1 MSDFLKRRIQE
12 RDEQRR
18 GTQETSAPASS
29 FLQQRIQQR
38 DTQRAESGYRAPT
51 GTHKTML
58 GMSLEEYKAKLDE
71 ALAAWKSTS
80 ATTESGLANPK
91 EAQARKTYQTMRK
104 QYKALQQRE
113 SEKQQAQAAQ
123 QEYDEL
129 RVADLNALK
138 AKMDAAKESA
148 DGSAKERVVAGSIV
162 KQKDSGA
169 QAAYEEA
176 ARKYNLA
183 QQIQYDERGALALG
197 KLSEEEAAA
206 VDTLAKST
214 NKGRKTDIVG
224 AGVIDE
230 MRRKATKVLTDAGY
244 SAEEI
249 DELAN
254 WRARQQNAQKYDA
267 AVEKREAL
275 ADKGFWGAAAATALS
290 VPETLA
296 SGIGVIDVAVQNYE
310 NRGTDRPADYKRTAM
325 LPYAMAK
332 AGRSTISNKLEQNTD
347 AEIFGQ
353 NVAAG
358 AYNIGTSMLDSTAV
372 AGLAALGVPPLAA
385 TSLLGGAAATSAM
398 VDAKDRGVS
407 DEQAVLTGLAAGVAE
422 SLFEEVSL
430 EKLLKLKPA
439 VGTLGQ
445 RVRTTIK
452 NVGLQAATEGSEEF
466 FTTLANTMTDNLING
481 GLSEFQQ
488 NLRGYMEQGMSEEEA
503 RRRAYLDLAGQLALD
518 FGGGAIAGGLMAGGQ
533 TAIQTGQRNAAIAQ
547 EYGDIARG
555 AAQERLETNEGDRL
569 AQDVQNRVSSNRR
582 VGGGAIAELVSRN
595 VQAQNAQTQTAIA
608 EAAAQRLTEL
618 GETENVETV
627 AQAAAQLT
635 ADPTMSA
642 GRRRAAENVLKGSRY
657 GERVLGELTEG
668 MQAGSAESAPAAVQE
683 ESAAP
688 SVEQVRQAVEST
700 QRSRGAQNLTES
712 RGGEER
718 TQSGRRFAS
727 EWAGNLP
734 QVLTEDAYVRR
745 LKELRVN
752 PQATDSRTV
761 TGTAYNKESG
771 KLDVIVWG
779 TDGKVETIPA
789 AKAATTAR
797 QERLMELAADVGEAG
812 PQMFAAIRDGQDV
825 ETYARQWKNAYTYGE
840 SNIPRAYAI
849 QSDAVKYLTAEQRDI
864 AYEAGKAAYDQKQA
878 KAREKRAAKGNDTPK
893 AKKGTVKLT
902 GAVIGGKR
910 YDGVSKASLTER
922 QRANLKVLGQV
933 AQATGVDIV
942 LYQSRANV
950 RGEYEGQNGAY
961 KDGTLYLDI
970 NAGRNRVGDL
980 SEVAVVR
987 TAAHELTHFIQDYN
1001 PAAYAEYRDYVVG
1014 LLIEE
1019 QGMDFDALVEHKQA
1033 LQNDLSYDE
1042 AVDEVVADGSE
1053 MLLRDT
1059 AAVQRL
1065 AEENRGLFQKI
1076 RSWLRKWLENIKK
1089 AFDGVGAEHA
1099 EAKALEKHL
1108 EQLQQRWDDALVG
1121 ASRNL
1126 QRSKAEAESA
1136 GEKASVRGKYWRPDL
1151 NRSEWSLLNRRLEEE
1166 IESSG
1171 QYLDESTKWLYADEK
1186 GVQVFALYGIGDGME
1201 ATPLYAVGGKQARAD
1216 AAALMAYIK
1225 EEREYDGNR
1234 KDLDTLLEGYGRSNR
1249 DGRSNLF
1256 DRKRGSAEN
1265 RTAGLHRGS
1274 QGRDAGGTSG
1284 RGAQNQPGVK
1294 VKFSLRDSAGRELT
1308 AAQQDYFKDSKVRDA
1323 AGRLK
1328 VMYRGGNGD
1337 FTVFDRRKSKY
1348 SNLYG
1353 RGFYFTDSESHAKQY
1368 GNARAFYLNITNP
1381 VSTTETSITRA
1392 QLRKFLEAVAGNEDD
1407 FSFENYGYGATVD
1420 SVLKSTYGKSDFF
1433 MLYDVN
1439 QTAIG
1444 DMVQAV
1450 ELFNEVNGTNYNGLI
1465 LDTETVAFHSNQI
1478 KNTDNKTPSSDPDIR
1493 YSVRGKYW
1501 RPQLRDA
1508 EWTLLNRKLDE
1519 GIESSEQY
1527 LDESTKWLYAD
1538 EKGVQVFALYGIGD
1552 GMEATPLYAVGGKQA
1567 RYAASLMQDVI
1578 EEVGRSDGN
1587 AEGFDSWAENLRS
1600 KNGNYRR
1607 NYAQAGDGKPAGRN
1621 AGLHGRSQ
1629 GRNTG
1634 KPAGD
1639 GKGKSS
1645 GVREKFSLRD
1655 SAGRELTAA
1664 QQEYFRD
1671 SQVRDADGNL
1681 LVMYHQTEGAFT
1693 VFDTRHKGAGTG
1705 DDETPFG
1712 IFLKRTARDI
1722 GVRGKNQMELY
1733 ANIRNPLRVRDR
1745 AELVERLRE
1754 LSGTYAELKDQ
1765 SGKIDK
1771 EYGAKFAEAKA
1782 AFKNFLLQWRKENP
1796 DAPSRAAYDAE
1807 GFDAAFDA
1815 EDNVVKEWTQKK
1827 DELALR
1833 AKEAITDA
1841 LRKNGY
1847 DGVILE
1853 SDRGSWG
1860 RSTDAY
1866 IALDANQV
1874 KNVTNQNPTEDPDI
1888 RYSARDYG
1896 LTEDEEHAIVSY
1908 KSGDSYAL
1916 NGKLAT
1922 GGKLTELQRALRDH
1936 LDTALEK
1943 LPVYRGTV
1951 YRHYDFD
1958 SFGGYE
1964 AMAEFLQLFRKG
1976 KPTNIGNYLSAST
1989 VRNED
1994 RTGGEYTVDMVIQSE
2009 TGRSLNGFGRN
2020 TENEVL
2026 LPRTVRLAV
2035 DSMELI
2041 SPHKIR
2047 MMAREVITDE
2057 TGATADSASTGV
2069 RNVRESTLWR
2079 DGLRPVSERNS
2090 EEVLGQGG
2098 GTSGRNGSAGL
2109 PGLREGEGSGSMG
2122 GSGVES
2128 DYRAAEE
2135 GLKYQ
2140 PREQSVSDRQILAN
2154 ALERV
2159 AQNERERSIL
2169 ADYREKAAK
2178 MAFYERELAKRE
2190 QKLADHRS
2198 GKAVLEPDKIR
2209 RAEVSAQKYAALISQ
2224 QDERLL
2230 RLEKLKP
2237 LRDVVTRER
2246 DYIAERLRG
2255 AAEEKSRYTAEFER
2269 QLSEERKRGEERLQ
2283 QYRKG
2288 REERDDIRVERRQI
2302 EKLAK
2307 RLTTY
2312 LEENTD
2318 KKHIPEALKKPIGEL
2333 LQSLDFS
2340 SKTKLSS
2347 GAATKADLAY
2357 IRSMQR
2363 IDGVLAAQERWD
2375 ETGEGGD
2382 LITGTLDLPKG
2393 FREALTEQIERV
2405 QTIMETHQPGERA
2418 VMRMNLTDLRKLRVM
2433 LSTLSSAVT
2442 KMNELFAN
2450 GRFRHVDQAAQ
2461 DTIFTLREKGQ
2472 HQSLLPKVESFVRW
2486 DNTLPWYAFQRLGEG
2501 GQSIFAELQDG
2512 WDKLA
2517 FNTQKILKFRKE
2529 LIDDKTARKWD
2540 TEVHEVELT
2549 DQDDNTVK
2557 AKLTTA
2563 QLMSLYCL
2571 SRRRQ
2576 ALGHLLGGGIRPADI
2591 ELTANIKDKVLKKTE
2606 KQDTH
2611 YHLTDERL
2619 GQLLGL
2625 LTDEQREIAQKM
2637 QKYMTEQGATWGN
2650 EITMARWGYR
2660 AFTEENYFPLT
2671 TDRED
2676 RPARADDASEGSL
2689 YRLQN
2694 ISATKPLTQNA
2705 NNAVMLYS
2713 IFDVY
2718 ADHMADMAKYNAMVL
2733 PIIDAQ
2739 KWYNYREGHKNEAG
2753 QVSTWTVQRT
2763 LTQVYGRDANRFVI
2777 QFLKDLNGVKEN
2789 GARGEGLA
2797 KKMISNYKRA
2807 AVAANLR
2814 VALLQP
2820 TAYVRASAV
2829 LDAKYLTRAFGERT
2843 STKEATAEMLARSGI
2858 GLWKSMGM
2866 FDTDVG
2872 RSIRDQ
2878 IKGKGSAVESLV
2890 DKTMVLAE
2898 KGDSITWARLWRA
2911 CKLEV
2916 ADKQHLSG
2924 EQLLDATAKRFRE
2937 VIYRTQVIDSTMTR
2951 SHMMRSGSTFAAI
2964 FTSFMSEPTV
2974 SYNLIMTASEKIW
2987 EDTKKYGAK
2996 MAVKRNWKTAGRA
3009 WQAYI
3014 LSAVASAMVEALAD
3028 AWRDPGDDK
3037 DTQKLL
3043 NAFRDNLGSDLNP
3056 LNKLPGLRDIFSIF
3070 EGYDTNRT
3078 DMAAFSNLNKAIAIW
3093 KETVQLADGT
3103 IDKATDT
3110 TYHGNM
3116 TIYGKVYKT
3125 AQALSQ
3131 LSGLPVSATMREA
3144 QALWNNTVG
3153 RWAPGLKQKTYDNE
3167 KQRLIQK
3174 AGTAMW
3180 NGDKDAWQDAYAA
3193 LEQYMLADGKSK
3205 REAESAVYS
3214 EMRKAVKDSYLAGEL
3229 TETEARQKLVD
3240 FLGSDAEKA
3249 AQQVTSWKNGSEF
3262 AKEVGFEYGEMR
3274 SAYETGRIQK
3284 SEAVRLRQKYGGET
3298 QDEAESK
3305 VRYWDFCI
3313 EYPQYD
3319 DISEARANKYYD
3331 YCRQAG
3337 VGVAAYYKAAQYTA
3351 AIVSEKD
3358 EDGNSVSGSVK
3369 RQYVEYI
3376 QSLGLSAAQQKALW
3390 QALKNA
3396 TWSDKGTPWE

>member
-183 QQIQYDERGALALG
+183 QQIQYDERGAAELR
-197 KLSEEEAAA
+197 KLSADQAAV
-206 VDTLAKST
+206 VDTLAKIPY
-214 NKGRKTDIVG
+214 NGRE
-224 AGVIDE
+224 ANSAAARSIDE

-249 DELAN
+249 DELVN

-290 VPETLA
+290 VPETLL

-325 LPYAMAK
+325 LPYAKAT

-358 AYNIGTSMLDSTAV
+358 AYNIGTSVLDSTAV

-595 VQAQNAQTQTAIA
+595 VQAQNVQTQTAIA

-683 ESAAP
+683 ESTAP
-688 SVEQVRQAVEST
+688 SAEQVRQAVEST

-771 KLDVIVWG
+771 KLDVIVRG

-840 SNIPRAYAI
+840 SNIPRAYAM

-864 AYEAGKAAYDQKQA
+864 AYEAGKAAYGRKQA
-878 KAREKRAAKGNDTPK
+878 QAREKRAARGNDTPK

-933 AQATGVDIV
+933 AQATGIDIV
-942 LYQSRANV
+942 LYQSRANA

-1076 RSWLRKWLENIKK
+1076 RSWLRKWLENIRK

-1099 EAKALEKHL
+1099 EAKALEQHL
-1108 EQLQQRWDDALVG
+1108 EELLERWDDALVG

-1126 QRSKAEAESA
+1126 QRSRAEAEDSGKTQYQIRQLDGKTTVVLDTQNDTRDYKAAETYLKTLVNTAKPFSTILTDALPVYIGKDLPSEYKGSEYTLGMNRALREVKMQAATNLDEMLLLAENGEWRENVKDKHRRDAQNGWYRYETQFAVPVLNAKKAVDHYTVYSGTLLIRNDADGKSYLYDMIDVEKKKVISSPSFSA
-1136 GEKASVRGKYWRPDL
+1136 QAHSDVFEPKPSQTQYTRGKGGSQAENSGKEQLSVR
-1151 NRSEWSLLNRRLEEE
+1151 E
-1166 IESSG
+1166 
-1171 QYLDESTKWLYADEK
+1171 
-1186 GVQVFALYGIGDGME
+1186 
-1201 ATPLYAVGGKQARAD
+1201 
-1216 AAALMAYIK
+1216 
-1225 EEREYDGNR
+1225 
-1234 KDLDTLLEGYGRSNR
+1234 
-1249 DGRSNLF
+1249 
-1256 DRKRGSAEN
+1256 
-1265 RTAGLHRGS
+1265 
-1274 QGRDAGGTSG
+1274 
-1284 RGAQNQPGVK
+1284 
-1294 VKFSLRDSAGRELT
+1294 SAGRIVHPGNGESYWNDLSYRGYT
-1308 AAQQDYFKDSKVRDA
+1308 EDSAIPNSIGYAMFADDPHAIANYGDKFSAVFHGDLAPIDDFKDAIARAWERDKA
-1323 AGRLK
+1323 KYLLPPELEVFSDRSGAEMADHFDPADIVDGADAWDTPELITWAFSHGIFDEVGGVKTSDGAIVWDDSLIRGTSDDGG
-1328 VMYRGGNGD
+1328 VWGGNLHE
-1337 FTVFDRRKSKY
+1337 KKY
-1348 SNLYG
+1348 
-1353 RGFYFTDSESHAKQY
+1353 
-1368 GNARAFYLNITNP
+1368 
-1381 VSTTETSITRA
+1381 
-1392 QLRKFLEAVAGNEDD
+1392 
-1407 FSFENYGYGATVD
+1407 
-1420 SVLKSTYGKSDFF
+1420 
-1433 MLYDVN
+1433 
-1439 QTAIG
+1439 
-1444 DMVQAV
+1444 
-1450 ELFNEVNGTNYNGLI
+1450 
-1465 LDTETVAFHSNQI
+1465 
-1478 KNTDNKTPSSDPDIR
+1478 
-1493 YSVRGKYW
+1493 
-1501 RPQLRDA
+1501 
-1508 EWTLLNRKLDE
+1508 
-1519 GIESSEQY
+1519 
-1527 LDESTKWLYAD
+1527 
-1538 EKGVQVFALYGIGD
+1538 
-1552 GMEATPLYAVGGKQA
+1552 
-1567 RYAASLMQDVI
+1567 
-1578 EEVGRSDGN
+1578 
-1587 AEGFDSWAENLRS
+1587 
-1600 KNGNYRR
+1600 
-1607 NYAQAGDGKPAGRN
+1607 
-1621 AGLHGRSQ
+1621 
-1629 GRNTG
+1629 
-1634 KPAGD
+1634 
-1639 GKGKSS
+1639 
-1645 GVREKFSLRD
+1645 SLRD

-1745 AELVERLRE
+1745 AELVARLRE

-1874 KNVTNQNPTEDPDI
+1874 KNVTNQNPTEDADI

-1908 KSGDSYAL
+1908 KSGNSYSL

-1922 GGKLTELQRALRDH
+1922 GGKLTELQRSLRDH

-1964 AMAEFLQLFRKG
+1964 AMAEFLSMFEKG
-1976 KPTNIGNYLSAST
+1976 KPTPMKSYLSAST

-1994 RTGGEYTVDMVIQSE
+1994 RTNGEYTVDMVIQSE
-2009 TGRSLNGFGRN
+2009 TGHSLNGFGRD

-2035 DSMELI
+2035 DSMELVG
-2041 SPHKIR
+2041 PHKIR
-2047 MMAREVITDE
+2047 MIAREVVENGEGT
-2057 TGATADSASTGV
+2057 TADARSNGM
-2069 RNVRESTLWR
+2069 RDVRESALWR
-2079 DGLRPVSERNS
+2079 SGLRPVSERDS
-2090 EEVLGQGG
+2090 EEVLGQGRRD
-2098 GTSGRNGSAGL
+2098 SGRDRDAGL
-2109 PGLREGEGSGSMG
+2109 SGLREGEGSGSLG

-2190 QKLADHRS
+2190 QKIADHRS

-2363 IDGVLAAQERWD
+2363 IEAVLAAQERFD

-2418 VMRMNLTDLRKLRVM
+2418 VMRMNLTDLRKLKTM

-2571 SRRRQ
+2571 SRRKQ

-2733 PIIDAQ
+2733 PILDAQ
-2739 KWYNYREGHKNEAG
+2739 KWYNYKEGHKNEAG

-2916 ADKQHLSG
+2916 QDRQRLSG

-3070 EGYDTNRT
+3070 EGYDTNRA

-3093 KETVQLADGT
+3093 KETIQLADGT
-3103 IDKATDT
+3103 IDEATDT

-3262 AKEVGFEYGEMR
+3262 AKEAGFEYGEMR

-3358 EDGNSVSGSVK
+3358 ADGNSVSGSVK

>member
-123 QEYDEL
+123 HEYDEL

-183 QQIQYDERGALALG
+183 QQIQYDERGAQALG

-1059 AAVQRL
+1059 VAVQRL

-1171 QYLDESTKWLYADEK
+1171 QY
-1186 GVQVFALYGIGDGME
+1186 I
-1201 ATPLYAVGGKQARAD
+1201 
-1216 AAALMAYIK
+1216 
-1225 EEREYDGNR
+1225 
-1234 KDLDTLLEGYGRSNR
+1234 
-1249 DGRSNLF
+1249 
-1256 DRKRGSAEN
+1256 
-1265 RTAGLHRGS
+1265 
-1274 QGRDAGGTSG
+1274 
-1284 RGAQNQPGVK
+1284 
-1294 VKFSLRDSAGRELT
+1294 
-1308 AAQQDYFKDSKVRDA
+1308 
-1323 AGRLK
+1323 
-1328 VMYRGGNGD
+1328 
-1337 FTVFDRRKSKY
+1337 
-1348 SNLYG
+1348 
-1353 RGFYFTDSESHAKQY
+1353 
-1368 GNARAFYLNITNP
+1368 
-1381 VSTTETSITRA
+1381 
-1392 QLRKFLEAVAGNEDD
+1392 
-1407 FSFENYGYGATVD
+1407 
-1420 SVLKSTYGKSDFF
+1420 
-1433 MLYDVN
+1433 
-1439 QTAIG
+1439 
-1444 DMVQAV
+1444 
-1450 ELFNEVNGTNYNGLI
+1450 
-1465 LDTETVAFHSNQI
+1465 
-1478 KNTDNKTPSSDPDIR
+1478 
-1493 YSVRGKYW
+1493 
-1501 RPQLRDA
+1501 
-1508 EWTLLNRKLDE
+1508 
-1519 GIESSEQY
+1519 
-1527 LDESTKWLYAD
+1527 DESTKWLYAD

-2363 IDGVLAAQERWD
+2363 IEGVLAAQERWD

-2472 HQSLLPKVESFVRW
+2472 HQSLLPRVESFVRW

-2517 FNTQKILKFRKE
+2517 FNTQKILEFRKE

-2733 PIIDAQ
+2733 PILDAQ
-2739 KWYNYREGHKNEAG
+2739 KWYNYKEGHKNEAG

-2763 LTQVYGRDANRFVI
+2763 LTQVYGRDANRFVL

-3376 QSLGLSAAQQKALW
+3376 QSLGLSTAQQKALW

>member
-183 QQIQYDERGALALG
+183 QQIQYDERGAQALG

-230 MRRKATKVLTDAGY
+230 MRRKATQVLTDAGY

-325 LPYAMAK
+325 LPYAMAT

-488 NLRGYMEQGMSEEEA
+488 NLRGYMEQGMSEEQA

-688 SVEQVRQAVEST
+688 SAEQVRQAVEST

-771 KLDVIVWG
+771 KLDVIVRG

-840 SNIPRAYAI
+840 SNIPRAYAM

-864 AYEAGKAAYDQKQA
+864 AYEAGKAAYGQKQA
-878 KAREKRAAKGNDTPK
+878 QAREKRAARGNDTPK

-902 GAVIGGKR
+902 GAVIGGRR

-942 LYQSRANV
+942 LYQSRANA

-1014 LLIEE
+1014 LLTEE

-1108 EQLQQRWDDALVG
+1108 EELQKRWDDALVG

-1126 QRSKAEAESA
+1126 QRSRAEAESA

-1151 NRSEWSLLNRRLEEE
+1151 NRSEWNLLNRRLEEE

-1171 QYLDESTKWLYADEK
+1171 QYIDESTKWLYADEK
-1186 GVQVFALYGIGDGME
+1186 GVQVFALYGIGDGTE
-1201 ATPLYAVGGKQARAD
+1201 ATPLYAVGGKK
-1216 AAALMAYIK
+1216 AAAYNAAMTKY
-1225 EEREYDGNR
+1225 
-1234 KDLDTLLEGYGRSNR
+1234 LEGKEHADESAVDFDGWIKSHRSAGM
-1249 DGRSNLF
+1249 DQSRSVLHGGQ
-1256 DRKRGSAEN
+1256 RGSNGHAD
-1265 RTAGLHRGS
+1265 GGVYRGS
-1274 QGRDAGGTSG
+1274 SERTGGSVSE
-1284 RGAQNQPGVK
+1284 RSSKDQRRVK
-1294 VKFSLRDSAGRELT
+1294 
-1308 AAQQDYFKDSKVRDA
+1308 
-1323 AGRLK
+1323 
-1328 VMYRGGNGD
+1328 
-1337 FTVFDRRKSKY
+1337 
-1348 SNLYG
+1348 
-1353 RGFYFTDSESHAKQY
+1353 
-1368 GNARAFYLNITNP
+1368 
-1381 VSTTETSITRA
+1381 
-1392 QLRKFLEAVAGNEDD
+1392 
-1407 FSFENYGYGATVD
+1407 
-1420 SVLKSTYGKSDFF
+1420 
-1433 MLYDVN
+1433 
-1439 QTAIG
+1439 
-1444 DMVQAV
+1444 
-1450 ELFNEVNGTNYNGLI
+1450 
-1465 LDTETVAFHSNQI
+1465 
-1478 KNTDNKTPSSDPDIR
+1478 
-1493 YSVRGKYW
+1493 
-1501 RPQLRDA
+1501 
-1508 EWTLLNRKLDE
+1508 
-1519 GIESSEQY
+1519 
-1527 LDESTKWLYAD
+1527 
-1538 EKGVQVFALYGIGD
+1538 
-1552 GMEATPLYAVGGKQA
+1552 
-1567 RYAASLMQDVI
+1567 
-1578 EEVGRSDGN
+1578 
-1587 AEGFDSWAENLRS
+1587 
-1600 KNGNYRR
+1600 
-1607 NYAQAGDGKPAGRN
+1607 
-1621 AGLHGRSQ
+1621 
-1629 GRNTG
+1629 
-1634 KPAGD
+1634 
-1639 GKGKSS
+1639 
-1645 GVREKFSLRD
+1645 EKFSLREPVERTKDLVAVHNLTEQNLRDAFYLGGLPMPSIAVVKAAQGHSMYGPISIVFGRESIDPQTDSRNRIYGGDAYTPTAPAVEYPVNYDQMRAVEKRLARLSEKVAGGVFRND
-1655 SAGRELTAA
+1655 SALQRAGVDEESSMSAPELADKLARDDSIRAAYLADQGKTLDPVMQKKEFSPFGNDALTKLVQKIGAQKLAGIEASMEAGDYQPVQEIEDTVRQIIRDSYEEQHRRFLDRKPELKEKRINYFMENNVHTYTVDNFIISAWEYYQDQGATTSEIDRWATSDKLHEAASVEDVKAWLLPRLEGVLGEPGIYNGLDRFDRSGNRRSFSKLHWKYTLENIVRAMTEMQAERGGQTFGASAKTMQAVSTEDFQSIDAVKAASGRLGKVDTEQYKADVDAVEKRIEQATRAVMRENKAHSDNQFDEMQIIGDVMMQAA
-1664 QQEYFRD
+1664 Q
-1671 SQVRDADGNL
+1671 GK
-1681 LVMYHQTEGAFT
+1681 QTEAAIRRAFSQE
-1693 VFDTRHKGAGTG
+1693 GYSIS
-1705 DDETPFG
+1705 ES
-1712 IFLKRTARDI
+1712 TAR
-1722 GVRGKNQMELY
+1722 E
-1733 ANIRNPLRVRDR
+1733 IREVFRAA
-1745 AELVERLRE
+1745 AELPTGYFE
-1754 LSGTYAELKDQ
+1754 
-1765 SGKIDK
+1765 
-1771 EYGAKFAEAKA
+1771 AKPQRAVRFDEAKA
-1782 AFKNFLLQWRKENP
+1782 VIVP
-1796 DAPSRAAYDAE
+1796 DDLSA
-1807 GFDAAFDA
+1807 
-1815 EDNVVKEWTQKK
+1815 
-1827 DELALR
+1827 
-1833 AKEAITDA
+1833 
-1841 LRKNGY
+1841 
-1847 DGVILE
+1847 
-1853 SDRGSWG
+1853 
-1860 RSTDAY
+1860 
-1866 IALDANQV
+1866 
-1874 KNVTNQNPTEDPDI
+1874 DI
-1888 RYSARDYG
+1888 RDKLTEMGAPVREYKAGDEESRLAELNADESVKFSARDYG

-1908 KSGDSYAL
+1908 KSGDSYSL

-1922 GGKLTELQRALRDH
+1922 GGKLTELQRSLRDH

-1943 LPVYRGTV
+1943 LPVYKGTV

-2009 TGRSLNGFGRN
+2009 TGRSLNGFGRD

-2057 TGATADSASTGV
+2057 TGATADSTSTGV

-2079 DGLRPVSERNS
+2079 SGLRPVSERNS

-2109 PGLREGEGSGSMG
+2109 PGLREGEGPGSLG

-2154 ALERV
+2154 ALESV

-2169 ADYREKAAK
+2169 ADYREKAK
-2178 MAFYERELAKRE
+2178 KLAFYEREMAKRE
-2190 QKLADHRS
+2190 QKIADHRS
-2198 GKAVLEPDKIR
+2198 GKAVLEPDKLR
-2209 RAEVSAQKYAALISQ
+2209 RAEVSAQQYAALISQ

-2340 SKTKLSS
+2340 SKTKLSG

-2357 IRSMQR
+2357 IRSMLQ
-2363 IDGVLAAQERWD
+2363 IETVLAAQERFD
-2375 ETGEGGD
+2375 ETGKGGD
-2382 LITGTLDLPKG
+2382 LIKGTLDLPKG

-2418 VMRMNLTDLRKLRVM
+2418 VMRMNLTDLRKLKTM

-2472 HQSLLPKVESFVRW
+2472 HQSLLLKVESFVRW

-2733 PIIDAQ
+2733 PILDAQ

-2763 LTQVYGRDANRFVI
+2763 LTQVYGRGANRFVI

-2843 STKEATAEMLARSGI
+2843 STKDATAEMLARSGI

-3093 KETVQLADGT
+3093 KETIQLADGT
-3103 IDKATDT
+3103 IDEATDT

-3262 AKEVGFEYGEMR
+3262 AKEAGFEYGEMR

>member
-1 MSDFLKRRIQE
+1 MSDFLKWRIQE

-18 GTQETSAPASS
+18 GTQETSAPTSS

-38 DTQRAESGYRAPT
+38 DTQRAESGYRTPT

-183 QQIQYDERGALALG
+183 QQIQYDERGAQALG

-214 NKGRKTDIVG
+214 NKGWKTDIVG
-224 AGVIDE
+224 AVVIDE

-325 LPYAMAK
+325 LPYAMAT

-683 ESAAP
+683 QSAVP
-688 SVEQVRQAVEST
+688 SAEQVRQAVEST

-771 KLDVIVWG
+771 KLDVIVRG

-840 SNIPRAYAI
+840 SNIPRAYAM

-878 KAREKRAAKGNDTPK
+878 QAREKRAAKGNDTPK
-893 AKKGTVKLT
+893 AKKGAVKLT

-933 AQATGVDIV
+933 AQATGIDIV
-942 LYQSRANV
+942 LYQSRANA

-1014 LLIEE
+1014 LLTEE

-1076 RSWLRKWLENIKK
+1076 RSWLRKWLENIRK

-1108 EQLQQRWDDALVG
+1108 EELQKRWDDALVG

-1126 QRSKAEAESA
+1126 QRSKAEAEDSGKTQYQIRQLDGKTTVVLDTQNDTRDYKAAETYLKTLVNTAKPFSTILTDALPVYIGKDLPSEYKGSEYTLGMNRALREVKMQAATNLDEMLLLAESGEWRENVKDKHRRDAQNGWYRYETQFAVPVLNAKKAVDHYTVYSGTLLIRNDADGKSYLYDMIDVEKKKVISSPSFSAQAHSDVFEPKPSQAQYTRGKGGSQAENSGKEQLSVRESA
-1136 GEKASVRGKYWRPDL
+1136 GRIVHPGNGESYWNDLSYRGYTEDSAIPNSIGYAMFADDPHAIANYGDKFSAVFHGDLAPIDDFKDAIARAWERDKAKYLLPPELEVFSD
-1151 NRSEWSLLNRRLEEE
+1151 RSGAEMADHFDPADIVDGADAWDTPELITWAFSHG
-1166 IESSG
+1166 IF
-1171 QYLDESTKWLYADEK
+1171 DE
-1186 GVQVFALYGIGDGME
+1186 
-1201 ATPLYAVGGKQARAD
+1201 VGGVKTS
-1216 AAALMAYIK
+1216 
-1225 EEREYDGNR
+1225 DGAIVWDDSLIR
-1234 KDLDTLLEGYGRSNR
+1234 
-1249 DGRSNLF
+1249 
-1256 DRKRGSAEN
+1256 
-1265 RTAGLHRGS
+1265 
-1274 QGRDAGGTSG
+1274 GTSDDG
-1284 RGAQNQPGVK
+1284 GVWGGNLHEEK
-1294 VKFSLRDSAGRELT
+1294 YSIRDSAGRELT
-1308 AAQQDYFKDSKVRDA
+1308 AAQQD
-1323 AGRLK
+1323 
-1328 VMYRGGNGD
+1328 
-1337 FTVFDRRKSKY
+1337 
-1348 SNLYG
+1348 
-1353 RGFYFTDSESHAKQY
+1353 
-1368 GNARAFYLNITNP
+1368 
-1381 VSTTETSITRA
+1381 
-1392 QLRKFLEAVAGNEDD
+1392 
-1407 FSFENYGYGATVD
+1407 
-1420 SVLKSTYGKSDFF
+1420 
-1433 MLYDVN
+1433 
-1439 QTAIG
+1439 
-1444 DMVQAV
+1444 
-1450 ELFNEVNGTNYNGLI
+1450 
-1465 LDTETVAFHSNQI
+1465 
-1478 KNTDNKTPSSDPDIR
+1478 
-1493 YSVRGKYW
+1493 
-1501 RPQLRDA
+1501 
-1508 EWTLLNRKLDE
+1508 
-1519 GIESSEQY
+1519 
-1527 LDESTKWLYAD
+1527 
-1538 EKGVQVFALYGIGD
+1538 
-1552 GMEATPLYAVGGKQA
+1552 
-1567 RYAASLMQDVI
+1567 
-1578 EEVGRSDGN
+1578 
-1587 AEGFDSWAENLRS
+1587 
-1600 KNGNYRR
+1600 
-1607 NYAQAGDGKPAGRN
+1607 
-1621 AGLHGRSQ
+1621 
-1629 GRNTG
+1629 
-1634 KPAGD
+1634 
-1639 GKGKSS
+1639 
-1645 GVREKFSLRD
+1645 
-1655 SAGRELTAA
+1655 
-1664 QQEYFRD
+1664 YFRD

-1705 DDETPFG
+1705 DNETPFG

-1745 AELVERLRE
+1745 AELVARLRE

-1771 EYGAKFAEAKA
+1771 EYGAKFAEAKD

-1874 KNVTNQNPTEDPDI
+1874 KNVTNQNPTEDADI

-1922 GGKLTELQRALRDH
+1922 GGKLTELQRSLRDH

-1943 LPVYRGTV
+1943 LPVYKGTV

-1964 AMAEFLQLFRKG
+1964 AMAEFLMQFNADEA
-1976 KPTNIGNYLSAST
+1976 TNLGNYLSAST

-1994 RTGGEYTVDMVIQSE
+1994 RTNGEYTVDMVIQSE
-2009 TGRSLNGFGRN
+2009 TGRSLNGFGRD

-2026 LPRTVRLAV
+2026 LPRTVRLVV
-2035 DSMELI
+2035 DSMELV

-2047 MMAREVITDE
+2047 MIAREVISNE
-2057 TGATADSASTGV
+2057 TGTAADPASTGM
-2069 RNVRESTLWR
+2069 RNVREGTQGR
-2079 DGLRPVSERNS
+2079 DGLRPVPERDS

-2098 GTSGRNGSAGL
+2098 GSAGRDGDAGL
-2109 PGLREGEGSGSMG
+2109 SGLREGTRSGSLG
-2122 GSGVES
+2122 EPGVES

-2198 GKAVLEPDKIR
+2198 GKAVLEPDKLR

-2340 SKTKLSS
+2340 SRTKLSS

-2363 IDGVLAAQERWD
+2363 IEGVLAAQERWD

-2418 VMRMNLTDLRKLRVM
+2418 VMRMNLTDLRKLKTM

-2733 PIIDAQ
+2733 PILDAQ

-3093 KETVQLADGT
+3093 KETVQLANGT
-3103 IDKATDT
+3103 IDEATDT
-3110 TYHGNM
+3110 TYYGKM

-3214 EMRKAVKDSYLAGEL
+3214 EMRKALKDSYLAGEL

-3249 AQQVTSWKNGSEF
+3249 AQLVTSWKNGSEF

-3396 TWSDKGTPWE
+3396 TWSDKGTPWQ

>member
-12 RDEQRR
+12 RDGQRQ

-129 RVADLNALK
+129 RGADLNALK

-148 DGSAKERVVAGSIV
+148 DGSAKERIVAGSIV

-169 QAAYEEA
+169 QAVYEEA

-183 QQIQYDERGALALG
+183 RQIQYDEKGEQALA
-197 KLSEEEAAA
+197 KLSIDTADA
-206 VDTLAKST
+206 VDTLIRSPKTGTSAMST
-214 NKGRKTDIVG
+214 GLTRDRKRS
-224 AGVIDE
+224 E
-230 MRRKATKVLTDAGY
+230 ATQTLERAGY
-244 SAEEI
+244 TQQEI
-249 DELAN
+249 SDLVN
-254 WRARQQNAQKYDA
+254 WRQRQIDREKYQK
-267 AVEKREAL
+267 AVENREKL
-275 ADKGFWGAAAATALS
+275 AKGGFLGAAAATLLS

-296 SGIGVIDVAVQNYE
+296 SGVGVADLAMQNAM
-310 NRGTDRPADYKRTAM
+310 NSGTDRPANYYSAAM
-325 LPYAMAK
+325 RPYAK
-332 AGRSTISNKLEQNTD
+332 ANTARSTISQKLEQNTD
-347 AEIFGQ
+347 AEFLGQ
-353 NVAAG
+353 NVASG
-358 AYNIGTSMLDSTAV
+358 AYNIGTSMLDSAATL
-372 AGLAALGVPPLAA
+372 GLTALGIPPMAA

-569 AQDVQNRVSSNRR
+569 AQDVQNRVNSNRR

-608 EAAAQRLTEL
+608 EAAAQRLKEL

-683 ESAAP
+683 QSTVPSA
-688 SVEQVRQAVEST
+688 EQVRQAVEST

-745 LKELRVN
+745 LKEVRVN

-771 KLDVIVWG
+771 KLDVIVRG

-840 SNIPRAYAI
+840 SNIPRAYAM

-864 AYEAGKAAYDQKQA
+864 AYEAGKAAYGQKQA
-878 KAREKRAAKGNDTPK
+878 QAREKRAAKGSDTPK
-893 AKKGTVKLT
+893 AKKGTVTLT
-902 GAVIGGKR
+902 GAVIGGRR

-933 AQATGVDIV
+933 AQATGIDIV
-942 LYQSRANV
+942 LYQSRANA

-1014 LLIEE
+1014 LLTEE
-1019 QGMDFDALVEHKQA
+1019 QSMDFDALVEHKQA

-1076 RSWLRKWLENIKK
+1076 RSWLRKWLENIRK

-1108 EQLQQRWDDALVG
+1108 EELQQRWDDALVG

-1126 QRSKAEAESA
+1126 QRSKAEAANKAAESD
-1136 GEKASVRGKYWRPDL
+1136 GEKASVRGKYWRPNL
-1151 NRSEWSLLNRRLEEE
+1151 NRSEWNLLNRRMAEE

-1186 GVQVFALYGIGDGME
+1186 GVQVFALYGIGDG
-1201 ATPLYAVGGKQARAD
+1201 T
-1216 AAALMAYIK
+1216 
-1225 EEREYDGNR
+1225 
-1234 KDLDTLLEGYGRSNR
+1234 
-1249 DGRSNLF
+1249 
-1256 DRKRGSAEN
+1256 
-1265 RTAGLHRGS
+1265 
-1274 QGRDAGGTSG
+1274 
-1284 RGAQNQPGVK
+1284 
-1294 VKFSLRDSAGRELT
+1294 
-1308 AAQQDYFKDSKVRDA
+1308 
-1323 AGRLK
+1323 
-1328 VMYRGGNGD
+1328 
-1337 FTVFDRRKSKY
+1337 
-1348 SNLYG
+1348 
-1353 RGFYFTDSESHAKQY
+1353 
-1368 GNARAFYLNITNP
+1368 
-1381 VSTTETSITRA
+1381 
-1392 QLRKFLEAVAGNEDD
+1392 
-1407 FSFENYGYGATVD
+1407 
-1420 SVLKSTYGKSDFF
+1420 
-1433 MLYDVN
+1433 
-1439 QTAIG
+1439 
-1444 DMVQAV
+1444 
-1450 ELFNEVNGTNYNGLI
+1450 
-1465 LDTETVAFHSNQI
+1465 
-1478 KNTDNKTPSSDPDIR
+1478 
-1493 YSVRGKYW
+1493 
-1501 RPQLRDA
+1501 
-1508 EWTLLNRKLDE
+1508 
-1519 GIESSEQY
+1519 
-1527 LDESTKWLYAD
+1527 
-1538 EKGVQVFALYGIGD
+1538 
-1552 GMEATPLYAVGGKQA
+1552 EATPLYAVGGKQA

-1600 KNGNYRR
+1600 KNGNYRG
-1607 NYAQAGDGKPAGRN
+1607 NYAQTGDGKPAGRN

-1645 GVREKFSLRD
+1645 GVKEKFSARD

-1664 QQEYFRD
+1664 QQAYFRD

-1681 LVMYHQTEGAFT
+1681 LVMYHQTEGTFT

-1745 AELVERLRE
+1745 AELVARLRE

-1771 EYGAKFAEAKA
+1771 EYSAKFAEAKD

-1908 KSGDSYAL
+1908 KSGDSYSL

-1922 GGKLTELQRALRDH
+1922 GGELTELQRSLRDH

-1958 SFGGYE
+1958 SFGGFD
-1964 AMAEFLQLFRKG
+1964 AMAEFLSMFEKG
-1976 KPTNIGNYLSAST
+1976 EATPMKSYLSAST

-1994 RTGGEYTVDMVIQSE
+1994 RTNGEYTIDMVIQSE
-2009 TGRSLNGFGRN
+2009 TGRSLNGFGRD

-2026 LPRTVRLAV
+2026 LPRTTKLIA
-2035 DSMELI
+2035 DAMELI
-2041 SPHKIR
+2041 SPHKVRII
-2047 MMAREVITDE
+2047 AREDVE
-2057 TGATADSASTGV
+2057 NGEGAAADAGTVGM
-2069 RNVRESTLWR
+2069 RDVREGSQ
-2079 DGLRPVSERNS
+2079 GLAGMRPVSGRNS
-2090 EEVLGQGG
+2090 EEVQGQGRRD
-2098 GTSGRNGSAGL
+2098 SGRDRDAGL
-2109 PGLREGEGSGSMG
+2109 SGLREGEGSGSLG
-2122 GSGVES
+2122 ESGVES
-2128 DYRAAEE
+2128 DHRAAEE
-2135 GLKYQ
+2135 GLKFQ

-2178 MAFYERELAKRE
+2178 MAFYERELSKRE
-2190 QKLADHRS
+2190 QKIADHRS
-2198 GKAVLEPDKIR
+2198 GKAVLEPDKLR

-2269 QLSEERKRGEERLQ
+2269 QLSEERRRGEERLQ

-2340 SKTKLSS
+2340 SRTKLSS
-2347 GAATKADLAY
+2347 GAATKADIAY

-2363 IDGVLAAQERWD
+2363 IETVLAAQERFD

-2433 LSTLSSAVT
+2433 LSTLSNAVT

-2517 FNTQKILKFRKE
+2517 FNTQKILEFRKD

-2540 TEVHEVELT
+2540 TEVHDVELT
-2549 DQDDNTVK
+2549 DQDDNTVM

-2571 SRRRQ
+2571 SRRKQ

-2733 PIIDAQ
+2733 PILDAQ
-2739 KWYNYREGHKNEAG
+2739 KWYNYKEGHKNEAG

-3093 KETVQLADGT
+3093 KETIQLADGT
-3103 IDKATDT
+3103 IDEATDT

-3167 KQRLIQK
+3167 KQRLIQN

-3262 AKEVGFEYGEMR
+3262 AKEAGFEYGEMR

-3319 DISEARANKYYD
+3319 GISEARANKYYD

>member
-1 MSDFLKRRIQE
+1 M
-12 RDEQRR
+12 
-18 GTQETSAPASS
+18 
-29 FLQQRIQQR
+29 
-38 DTQRAESGYRAPT
+38 
-51 GTHKTML
+51 
-58 GMSLEEYKAKLDE
+58 
-71 ALAAWKSTS
+71 
-80 ATTESGLANPK
+80 
-91 EAQARKTYQTMRK
+91 
-104 QYKALQQRE
+104 
-113 SEKQQAQAAQ
+113 
-123 QEYDEL
+123 
-129 RVADLNALK
+129 
-138 AKMDAAKESA
+138 
-148 DGSAKERVVAGSIV
+148 
-162 KQKDSGA
+162 
-169 QAAYEEA
+169 
-176 ARKYNLA
+176 
-183 QQIQYDERGALALG
+183 
-197 KLSEEEAAA
+197 
-206 VDTLAKST
+206 
-214 NKGRKTDIVG
+214 
-224 AGVIDE
+224 
-230 MRRKATKVLTDAGY
+230 
-244 SAEEI
+244 
-249 DELAN
+249 
-254 WRARQQNAQKYDA
+254 
-267 AVEKREAL
+267 
-275 ADKGFWGAAAATALS
+275 
-290 VPETLA
+290 
-296 SGIGVIDVAVQNYE
+296 
-310 NRGTDRPADYKRTAM
+310 
-325 LPYAMAK
+325 
-332 AGRSTISNKLEQNTD
+332 
-347 AEIFGQ
+347 
-353 NVAAG
+353 
-358 AYNIGTSMLDSTAV
+358 
-372 AGLAALGVPPLAA
+372 
-385 TSLLGGAAATSAM
+385 
-398 VDAKDRGVS
+398 
-407 DEQAVLTGLAAGVAE
+407 
-422 SLFEEVSL
+422 
-430 EKLLKLKPA
+430 
-439 VGTLGQ
+439 
-445 RVRTTIK
+445 
-452 NVGLQAATEGSEEF
+452 
-466 FTTLANTMTDNLING
+466 
-481 GLSEFQQ
+481 
-488 NLRGYMEQGMSEEEA
+488 
-503 RRRAYLDLAGQLALD
+503 
-518 FGGGAIAGGLMAGGQ
+518 
-533 TAIQTGQRNAAIAQ
+533 
-547 EYGDIARG
+547 
-555 AAQERLETNEGDRL
+555 
-569 AQDVQNRVSSNRR
+569 
-582 VGGGAIAELVSRN
+582 
-595 VQAQNAQTQTAIA
+595 
-608 EAAAQRLTEL
+608 
-618 GETENVETV
+618 
-627 AQAAAQLT
+627 
-635 ADPTMSA
+635 
-642 GRRRAAENVLKGSRY
+642 
-657 GERVLGELTEG
+657 
-668 MQAGSAESAPAAVQE
+668 
-683 ESAAP
+683 
-688 SVEQVRQAVEST
+688 
-700 QRSRGAQNLTES
+700 
-712 RGGEER
+712 
-718 TQSGRRFAS
+718 
-727 EWAGNLP
+727 
-734 QVLTEDAYVRR
+734 
-745 LKELRVN
+745 
-752 PQATDSRTV
+752 
-761 TGTAYNKESG
+761 
-771 KLDVIVWG
+771 
-779 TDGKVETIPA
+779 
-789 AKAATTAR
+789 
-797 QERLMELAADVGEAG
+797 
-812 PQMFAAIRDGQDV
+812 
-825 ETYARQWKNAYTYGE
+825 
-840 SNIPRAYAI
+840 
-849 QSDAVKYLTAEQRDI
+849 
-864 AYEAGKAAYDQKQA
+864 
-878 KAREKRAAKGNDTPK
+878 
-893 AKKGTVKLT
+893 KLT

-942 LYQSRANV
+942 LYQSRANA

-1014 LLIEE
+1014 LLTEE

-1099 EAKALEKHL
+1099 EAKALEQHL
-1108 EQLQQRWDDALVG
+1108 EELQKRWDDALVG

-1126 QRSKAEAESA
+1126 QRSRAEAEDSGKTQYQIRQLDGKTTVVLDTQNDTRDYKAAETYLKTLVNTAKPFSTILTDALPVYIGKDLPSEYKGSEYTLGMNRALREVKMQAATNLDEMLLLAENGEWRENVKDKHRRDAQNGWYRYETQFAVPVLNAKKAVDHYTVYSGTLLIRNDADGKSYLYDMIDVEKKKVISSPSFSA
-1136 GEKASVRGKYWRPDL
+1136 QAHSDVFEPKPSQAQYTRGKGGSQAENSGKEQLSVR
-1151 NRSEWSLLNRRLEEE
+1151 E
-1166 IESSG
+1166 
-1171 QYLDESTKWLYADEK
+1171 
-1186 GVQVFALYGIGDGME
+1186 
-1201 ATPLYAVGGKQARAD
+1201 
-1216 AAALMAYIK
+1216 
-1225 EEREYDGNR
+1225 
-1234 KDLDTLLEGYGRSNR
+1234 
-1249 DGRSNLF
+1249 
-1256 DRKRGSAEN
+1256 
-1265 RTAGLHRGS
+1265 
-1274 QGRDAGGTSG
+1274 
-1284 RGAQNQPGVK
+1284 
-1294 VKFSLRDSAGRELT
+1294 SAGRIVHLGNGESYWNDLSYRGYT
-1308 AAQQDYFKDSKVRDA
+1308 EDSAIPNSIGYAMFADDPHAIANYGDKFSAVFHGDLAPIDDFKDAIARAWERDKA
-1323 AGRLK
+1323 KYLLPPELEVFSDRSGTEMADHFDPADIVDGADAWDTPELITWAFSHGIFDEVGGVK
-1328 VMYRGGNGD
+1328 TSDGAIVWDESLLHGTSDDGGVWGGNLHGED
-1337 FTVFDRRKSKY
+1337 YSAFRKST
-1348 SNLYG
+1348 N
-1353 RGFYFTDSESHAKQY
+1353 SE
-1368 GNARAFYLNITNP
+1368 RA
-1381 VSTTETSITRA
+1381 
-1392 QLRKFLEAVAGNEDD
+1392 
-1407 FSFENYGYGATVD
+1407 
-1420 SVLKSTYGKSDFF
+1420 
-1433 MLYDVN
+1433 
-1439 QTAIG
+1439 
-1444 DMVQAV
+1444 
-1450 ELFNEVNGTNYNGLI
+1450 
-1465 LDTETVAFHSNQI
+1465 
-1478 KNTDNKTPSSDPDIR
+1478 
-1493 YSVRGKYW
+1493 
-1501 RPQLRDA
+1501 
-1508 EWTLLNRKLDE
+1508 
-1519 GIESSEQY
+1519 
-1527 LDESTKWLYAD
+1527 
-1538 EKGVQVFALYGIGD
+1538 
-1552 GMEATPLYAVGGKQA
+1552 
-1567 RYAASLMQDVI
+1567 
-1578 EEVGRSDGN
+1578 
-1587 AEGFDSWAENLRS
+1587 
-1600 KNGNYRR
+1600 
-1607 NYAQAGDGKPAGRN
+1607 
-1621 AGLHGRSQ
+1621 
-1629 GRNTG
+1629 
-1634 KPAGD
+1634 
-1639 GKGKSS
+1639 
-1645 GVREKFSLRD
+1645 
-1655 SAGRELTAA
+1655 
-1664 QQEYFRD
+1664 
-1671 SQVRDADGNL
+1671 
-1681 LVMYHQTEGAFT
+1681 
-1693 VFDTRHKGAGTG
+1693 
-1705 DDETPFG
+1705 
-1712 IFLKRTARDI
+1712 
-1722 GVRGKNQMELY
+1722 
-1733 ANIRNPLRVRDR
+1733 
-1745 AELVERLRE
+1745 
-1754 LSGTYAELKDQ
+1754 
-1765 SGKIDK
+1765 
-1771 EYGAKFAEAKA
+1771 
-1782 AFKNFLLQWRKENP
+1782 
-1796 DAPSRAAYDAE
+1796 
-1807 GFDAAFDA
+1807 
-1815 EDNVVKEWTQKK
+1815 
-1827 DELALR
+1827 
-1833 AKEAITDA
+1833 
-1841 LRKNGY
+1841 
-1847 DGVILE
+1847 
-1853 SDRGSWG
+1853 
-1860 RSTDAY
+1860 
-1866 IALDANQV
+1866 
-1874 KNVTNQNPTEDPDI
+1874 DI

-1922 GGKLTELQRALRDH
+1922 GGKLTELQRSLRDH

-1964 AMAEFLQLFRKG
+1964 AMAEFLSMFEKG
-1976 KPTNIGNYLSAST
+1976 KPTPMKSYLSAST

-1994 RTGGEYTVDMVIQSE
+1994 RTNGEYTVDMVIQSE
-2009 TGRSLNGFGRN
+2009 TGHSLNGFGRD

-2035 DSMELI
+2035 DSMELVG
-2041 SPHKIR
+2041 PHKIR
-2047 MMAREVITDE
+2047 MIAREVVENGEGT
-2057 TGATADSASTGV
+2057 TADARSNGM
-2069 RNVRESTLWR
+2069 RDVRESALWR
-2079 DGLRPVSERNS
+2079 SGLRPVSERDS
-2090 EEVLGQGG
+2090 EEVLGQGRRD
-2098 GTSGRNGSAGL
+2098 SGRDGDAGL
-2109 PGLREGEGSGSMG
+2109 SGLREGEGSGSLG

-2140 PREQSVSDRQILAN
+2140 PREQRVSDRQILAN

-2169 ADYREKAAK
+2169 TDYREKAAK

-2190 QKLADHRS
+2190 QKIADHRS

-2340 SKTKLSS
+2340 SKTKLSG

-2357 IRSMQR
+2357 IRSMLQ
-2363 IDGVLAAQERWD
+2363 IETVLAAQERFD

-2418 VMRMNLTDLRKLRVM
+2418 VMRMNLTDLRKLKTM

-2472 HQSLLPKVESFVRW
+2472 HQSLLPRVESFVRW

-2733 PIIDAQ
+2733 PILDAQ
-2739 KWYNYREGHKNEAG
+2739 KWYNYKEGHKNEAG

-2789 GARGEGLA
+2789 GARGEGFA

-2916 ADKQHLSG
+2916 QDRQHLSG

-3093 KETVQLADGT
+3093 KETVQLANGT
-3103 IDKATDT
+3103 IDEATDT
-3110 TYHGNM
+3110 TYYGKM

-3229 TETEARQKLVD
+3229 TETEAQQKLVD

-3262 AKEVGFEYGEMR
+3262 AKEAGFEYGEMR

>member
-12 RDEQRR
+12 RDGQRQ
-18 GTQETSAPASS
+18 GAQETSAPASS

-51 GTHKTML
+51 GTHQTML

-138 AKMDAAKESA
+138 EKMDAAKESA

-169 QAAYEEA
+169 QAVYEEA

-183 QQIQYDERGALALG
+183 RQIQYDEKGEQALA
-197 KLSEEEAAA
+197 KLSIDTADA
-206 VDTLAKST
+206 VDTLIRSPKTGTSAMST
-214 NKGRKTDIVG
+214 GLTRDRKRS
-224 AGVIDE
+224 E
-230 MRRKATKVLTDAGY
+230 ATQTLERAGY
-244 SAEEI
+244 TQQEI
-249 DELAN
+249 SDLVN
-254 WRARQQNAQKYDA
+254 WRQRQIDREKYQK
-267 AVEKREAL
+267 AVENREKL
-275 ADKGFWGAAAATALS
+275 AKGGFLGAAAATLLS

-296 SGIGVIDVAVQNYE
+296 SGVGVADLAMQNAM
-310 NRGTDRPADYKRTAM
+310 NSGTDRPANYYSAAM
-325 LPYAMAK
+325 RPYAK
-332 AGRSTISNKLEQNTD
+332 ANTARSTISQKLEQNTD
-347 AEIFGQ
+347 AEFLGQ
-353 NVAAG
+353 NVASG
-358 AYNIGTSMLDSTAV
+358 AYNIGTSMLDSAATL
-372 AGLAALGVPPLAA
+372 GLTALGIPPMAA

-533 TAIQTGQRNAAIAQ
+533 TAIQTGQRNAVIAQ

-683 ESAAP
+683 QSTAP
-688 SVEQVRQAVEST
+688 SAEQVRQAVEST

-771 KLDVIVWG
+771 KLDVIVRG

-840 SNIPRAYAI
+840 SNIPRAYAM

-864 AYEAGKAAYDQKQA
+864 AYEAGKAAYGRKQA
-878 KAREKRAAKGNDTPK
+878 QAREKRAARGNDTPK

-933 AQATGVDIV
+933 AQATGIDIV
-942 LYQSRANV
+942 LYQSRANA

-1014 LLIEE
+1014 LLTEE

-1076 RSWLRKWLENIKK
+1076 RSWLRKWLENIRK

-1099 EAKALEKHL
+1099 EAKALEQHL
-1108 EQLQQRWDDALVG
+1108 EELQKRWDDALVG

-1126 QRSKAEAESA
+1126 QRSKAEAEDSGKTQYQIRQLDGKTTVVLDTQNDTRDYKAAETYLKTLVNTAKPFSTILTDALPVYIGKDLPSEYKGSEYTLGMNRALREVKMQAATNLDEMLLLAENGEWRENVKDKHRRDAQNGWYRYETQFTVPVLNAKKAVDHYTVYSGTLLIRNDADGKSYLYDMIDVEKKKVISSPSFSA
-1136 GEKASVRGKYWRPDL
+1136 QAHSDVFEPKPSQAQYTREKGGSQA
-1151 NRSEWSLLNRRLEEE
+1151 
-1166 IESSG
+1166 ESSG
-1171 QYLDESTKWLYADEK
+1171 KEQLS
-1186 GVQVFALYGIGDGME
+1186 VQDN
-1201 ATPLYAVGGKQARAD
+1201 T
-1216 AAALMAYIK
+1216 
-1225 EEREYDGNR
+1225 
-1234 KDLDTLLEGYGRSNR
+1234 
-1249 DGRSNLF
+1249 
-1256 DRKRGSAEN
+1256 
-1265 RTAGLHRGS
+1265 
-1274 QGRDAGGTSG
+1274 
-1284 RGAQNQPGVK
+1284 
-1294 VKFSLRDSAGRELT
+1294 GRELT
-1308 AAQQDYFKDSKVRDA
+1308 EAQQAYFC
-1323 AGRLK
+1323 
-1328 VMYRGGNGD
+1328 
-1337 FTVFDRRKSKY
+1337 
-1348 SNLYG
+1348 
-1353 RGFYFTDSESHAKQY
+1353 
-1368 GNARAFYLNITNP
+1368 
-1381 VSTTETSITRA
+1381 
-1392 QLRKFLEAVAGNEDD
+1392 
-1407 FSFENYGYGATVD
+1407 
-1420 SVLKSTYGKSDFF
+1420 
-1433 MLYDVN
+1433 
-1439 QTAIG
+1439 
-1444 DMVQAV
+1444 
-1450 ELFNEVNGTNYNGLI
+1450 
-1465 LDTETVAFHSNQI
+1465 
-1478 KNTDNKTPSSDPDIR
+1478 
-1493 YSVRGKYW
+1493 
-1501 RPQLRDA
+1501 
-1508 EWTLLNRKLDE
+1508 
-1519 GIESSEQY
+1519 
-1527 LDESTKWLYAD
+1527 
-1538 EKGVQVFALYGIGD
+1538 
-1552 GMEATPLYAVGGKQA
+1552 
-1567 RYAASLMQDVI
+1567 
-1578 EEVGRSDGN
+1578 
-1587 AEGFDSWAENLRS
+1587 
-1600 KNGNYRR
+1600 
-1607 NYAQAGDGKPAGRN
+1607 
-1621 AGLHGRSQ
+1621 
-1629 GRNTG
+1629 
-1634 KPAGD
+1634 
-1639 GKGKSS
+1639 
-1645 GVREKFSLRD
+1645 
-1655 SAGRELTAA
+1655 
-1664 QQEYFRD
+1664 D
-1671 SQVRDADGNL
+1671 SQVRDADGDL

-1745 AELVERLRE
+1745 AELVARLRE

-1874 KNVTNQNPTEDPDI
+1874 KNVTNQNPTEDADI

-1922 GGKLTELQRALRDH
+1922 GGELTELQRSLRDH

-1958 SFGGYE
+1958 SFGGFD
-1964 AMAEFLQLFRKG
+1964 AMAEFLSQFTKG
-1976 KPTNIGNYLSAST
+1976 RAVPMSSYLSAST

-1994 RTGGEYTVDMVIQSE
+1994 RTNGEYTVDMVIQSE

-2026 LPRTVRLAV
+2026 LSRTTELIA

-2041 SPHKIR
+2041 SPHKVRIT
-2047 MMAREVITDE
+2047 AREVVKNG
-2057 TGATADSASTGV
+2057 TGTAADSASVGV
-2069 RNVRESTLWR
+2069 RDVRESEQRT
-2079 DGLRPVSERNS
+2079 DGLRQV
-2090 EEVLGQGG
+2090 
-2098 GTSGRNGSAGL
+2098 SGRNPGGVQTESGRSAGRDGDAGL
-2109 PGLREGEGSGSMG
+2109 SGLREGTRPGSMG
-2122 GSGVES
+2122 ESGVES
-2128 DYRAAEE
+2128 DHRATEE

-2190 QKLADHRS
+2190 QKIADHRS
-2198 GKAVLEPDKIR
+2198 GKALLEPDKIR
-2209 RAEVSAQKYAALISQ
+2209 RAEISANKYAALISQ

-2246 DYIAERLRG
+2246 DYIAEWLRG
-2255 AAEEKSRYTAEFER
+2255 AAEEKGRYTAEFER

-2340 SKTKLSS
+2340 SRTKLSS

-2363 IDGVLAAQERWD
+2363 IEAVLAAQERFD

-2418 VMRMNLTDLRKLRVM
+2418 VMRMNLTDLRKLKTM

-2571 SRRRQ
+2571 SRRKQ

-2591 ELTANIKDKVLKKTE
+2591 ELTANIKDKVLRKTE

-2733 PIIDAQ
+2733 PILDAQ
-2739 KWYNYREGHKNEAG
+2739 KWYNYKEGHKNEAG

-3093 KETVQLADGT
+3093 KETIQLANGT
-3103 IDKATDT
+3103 IDEATDT

-3167 KQRLIQK
+3167 KQRLIQN

-3193 LEQYMLADGKSK
+3193 LEQYMLAGGKSK

-3249 AQQVTSWKNGSEF
+3249 AQQVTSWKNGSDF
-3262 AKEVGFEYGEMR
+3262 AKEAGFEYGEMR

-3331 YCRQAG
+3331 YCQQAG

-3358 EDGNSVSGSVK
+3358 EDGNNVSGSVK

-3376 QSLGLSAAQQKALW
+3376 QSLGISAAQQKALW

>member
-183 QQIQYDERGALALG
+183 QQIQYDERGAQALG

-224 AGVIDE
+224 AGIIDE

-275 ADKGFWGAAAATALS
+275 ADKGLWGAAAATALS
-290 VPETLA
+290 VPETLL

-325 LPYAMAK
+325 LPYAMAT

-358 AYNIGTSMLDSTAV
+358 AYNIGTSVLDSTAV

-683 ESAAP
+683 QSAVP
-688 SVEQVRQAVEST
+688 SAEQVRQAVEST

-771 KLDVIVWG
+771 KLDVIVRG

-840 SNIPRAYAI
+840 SNIPRAYAM
-849 QSDAVKYLTAEQRDI
+849 QSNAVKYLTAEQRDI

-878 KAREKRAAKGNDTPK
+878 QAREKRAAKGNDTPK

-942 LYQSRANV
+942 LYQSRANA

-1014 LLIEE
+1014 LLTEE

-1099 EAKALEKHL
+1099 EAKALEQHL
-1108 EQLQQRWDDALVG
+1108 EELQKRWDDALVG

-1126 QRSKAEAESA
+1126 QRSRAEAEDSGKTQYQIRQLDGKTTVVLDTQNDTRDYKAAETYLKTLVNTAKPFSTILTDALPVYIGKDLPSEYKGSEYTLGMNRALREVKMQAATNLDEMLLLAENGEWRENVKDKHRRDAQNGWYRYETQFAVPVLNAKKAVDHYTVYSGTLLIRNDADGKSYLYDMIDVEKKKVISSPSFSA
-1136 GEKASVRGKYWRPDL
+1136 QAHSDVFEPKPSQAQYTRGKGGSQAENSGKEQLSVR
-1151 NRSEWSLLNRRLEEE
+1151 E
-1166 IESSG
+1166 
-1171 QYLDESTKWLYADEK
+1171 
-1186 GVQVFALYGIGDGME
+1186 
-1201 ATPLYAVGGKQARAD
+1201 
-1216 AAALMAYIK
+1216 
-1225 EEREYDGNR
+1225 
-1234 KDLDTLLEGYGRSNR
+1234 
-1249 DGRSNLF
+1249 
-1256 DRKRGSAEN
+1256 
-1265 RTAGLHRGS
+1265 
-1274 QGRDAGGTSG
+1274 
-1284 RGAQNQPGVK
+1284 
-1294 VKFSLRDSAGRELT
+1294 SAGRIVHLGNGESYWNDLSYRGYT
-1308 AAQQDYFKDSKVRDA
+1308 EDSAIPNSIGYAMFADDPHAIANYGDKFSAVFHGDLAPIDDFKDAIARAWERDKA
-1323 AGRLK
+1323 KYLLPPELEVFSDRSGTEMADHFDPADIVDGADAWDTPELITWAFSHGIFDEVGGVK
-1328 VMYRGGNGD
+1328 TSDGAIVWDESLLHGTSDDGGVWGGNLHGED
-1337 FTVFDRRKSKY
+1337 YSAFRKST
-1348 SNLYG
+1348 N
-1353 RGFYFTDSESHAKQY
+1353 SE
-1368 GNARAFYLNITNP
+1368 RA
-1381 VSTTETSITRA
+1381 
-1392 QLRKFLEAVAGNEDD
+1392 
-1407 FSFENYGYGATVD
+1407 
-1420 SVLKSTYGKSDFF
+1420 
-1433 MLYDVN
+1433 
-1439 QTAIG
+1439 
-1444 DMVQAV
+1444 
-1450 ELFNEVNGTNYNGLI
+1450 
-1465 LDTETVAFHSNQI
+1465 
-1478 KNTDNKTPSSDPDIR
+1478 
-1493 YSVRGKYW
+1493 
-1501 RPQLRDA
+1501 
-1508 EWTLLNRKLDE
+1508 
-1519 GIESSEQY
+1519 
-1527 LDESTKWLYAD
+1527 
-1538 EKGVQVFALYGIGD
+1538 
-1552 GMEATPLYAVGGKQA
+1552 
-1567 RYAASLMQDVI
+1567 
-1578 EEVGRSDGN
+1578 
-1587 AEGFDSWAENLRS
+1587 
-1600 KNGNYRR
+1600 
-1607 NYAQAGDGKPAGRN
+1607 
-1621 AGLHGRSQ
+1621 
-1629 GRNTG
+1629 
-1634 KPAGD
+1634 
-1639 GKGKSS
+1639 
-1645 GVREKFSLRD
+1645 
-1655 SAGRELTAA
+1655 
-1664 QQEYFRD
+1664 
-1671 SQVRDADGNL
+1671 
-1681 LVMYHQTEGAFT
+1681 
-1693 VFDTRHKGAGTG
+1693 
-1705 DDETPFG
+1705 
-1712 IFLKRTARDI
+1712 
-1722 GVRGKNQMELY
+1722 
-1733 ANIRNPLRVRDR
+1733 
-1745 AELVERLRE
+1745 
-1754 LSGTYAELKDQ
+1754 
-1765 SGKIDK
+1765 
-1771 EYGAKFAEAKA
+1771 
-1782 AFKNFLLQWRKENP
+1782 
-1796 DAPSRAAYDAE
+1796 
-1807 GFDAAFDA
+1807 
-1815 EDNVVKEWTQKK
+1815 
-1827 DELALR
+1827 
-1833 AKEAITDA
+1833 
-1841 LRKNGY
+1841 
-1847 DGVILE
+1847 
-1853 SDRGSWG
+1853 
-1860 RSTDAY
+1860 
-1866 IALDANQV
+1866 
-1874 KNVTNQNPTEDPDI
+1874 DI

-1922 GGKLTELQRALRDH
+1922 GGKLTELQRSLRDH

-1964 AMAEFLQLFRKG
+1964 AMAEFLSMFEKG
-1976 KPTNIGNYLSAST
+1976 KPTPMKSYLSAST

-1994 RTGGEYTVDMVIQSE
+1994 RTNGEYTVDMVIQSE
-2009 TGRSLNGFGRN
+2009 TGHSLNGFGRD

-2035 DSMELI
+2035 DSMELVG
-2041 SPHKIR
+2041 PHKIR
-2047 MMAREVITDE
+2047 MIAREVVENGEGT
-2057 TGATADSASTGV
+2057 TADARSNGM
-2069 RNVRESTLWR
+2069 RDVRESALWR
-2079 DGLRPVSERNS
+2079 SGLRPVSERDS
-2090 EEVLGQGG
+2090 EEVLGQGRRD
-2098 GTSGRNGSAGL
+2098 SGRDGDAGL
-2109 PGLREGEGSGSMG
+2109 SGLREGEGSGSLG

-2140 PREQSVSDRQILAN
+2140 PREQRVSDRQILAN

-2169 ADYREKAAK
+2169 TDYREKAAK

-2190 QKLADHRS
+2190 QKIADHRS

-2340 SKTKLSS
+2340 SKTKLSG

-2357 IRSMQR
+2357 IRSMLQ
-2363 IDGVLAAQERWD
+2363 IETVLAAQERFD

-2418 VMRMNLTDLRKLRVM
+2418 VMRMNLTDLRKLKTM

-2472 HQSLLPKVESFVRW
+2472 HQSLLPRVESFVRW

-2733 PIIDAQ
+2733 PILDAQ
-2739 KWYNYREGHKNEAG
+2739 KWYNYKEGHKNEAG

-2789 GARGEGLA
+2789 GARGEGFA

-2843 STKEATAEMLARSGI
+2843 STKDATAEMLARSGI

-2916 ADKQHLSG
+2916 QDRQHLSG

-3093 KETVQLADGT
+3093 KETVQLANGT
-3103 IDKATDT
+3103 IDEATDT
-3110 TYHGNM
+3110 TYYGKM

-3144 QALWNNTVG
+3144 QALWNNTVS

-3229 TETEARQKLVD
+3229 TETEAQQKLVD

-3262 AKEVGFEYGEMR
+3262 AKEAGFEYGEMR

>member
-12 RDEQRR
+12 RDGQRQ

-58 GMSLEEYKAKLDE
+58 GMSLEEYKAKVDE
-71 ALAAWKSTS
+71 ARAAADKSVKERIVAGSIVKEKNEKTRRAYQKYENLA
-80 ATTESGLANPK
+80 
-91 EAQARKTYQTMRK
+91 K

-123 QEYDEL
+123 QEYEEL
-129 RVADLNALK
+129 RGLDLDEYKRMLEEAESTQKALVAQEGLNRYQGEGH
-138 AKMDAAKESA
+138 AAATTQKQN
-148 DGSAKERVVAGSIV
+148 
-162 KQKDSGA
+162 QKD
-169 QAAYEEA
+169 YEELLH
-176 ARKYNLA
+176 KYNLA
-183 QQIQYDERGALALG
+183 RQIQYDEKGEQALA
-197 KLSEEEAAA
+197 KLSIDTADA
-206 VDTLAKST
+206 VDTLVRSPETGTSAMST
-214 NKGRKTDIVG
+214 GLTRDRKRS
-224 AGVIDE
+224 E
-230 MRRKATKVLTDAGY
+230 ATQTLERAGY
-244 SAEEI
+244 TQQEI
-249 DELAN
+249 SDLVS
-254 WRARQQNAQKYDA
+254 WRQRQIDREKYQK
-267 AVEKREAL
+267 AVENREKL
-275 ADKGFWGAAAATALS
+275 AKDGFLGAAAATLLS

-296 SGIGVIDVAVQNYE
+296 SGVGVADLAMQNAM
-310 NRGTDRPADYKRTAM
+310 NSGTDRPANYYSAAM
-325 LPYAMAK
+325 RPYAK
-332 AGRSTISNKLEQNTD
+332 ANTARSKISQKLEQNTD

-353 NVAAG
+353 NIAAG
-358 AYNIGTSMLDSTAV
+358 AYNIGTSMLDSAATL
-372 AGLAALGVPPLAA
+372 GLTALGIPPMAA

-430 EKLLKLKPA
+430 EKLLTLKPA

-445 RVRTTIK
+445 RVRTTLK

-466 FTTLANTMTDNLING
+466 FTTLANNMTDNLING

-488 NLRGYMEQGMSEEEA
+488 DLRGYMEQGMSEEEA
-503 RRRAYLDLAGQLALD
+503 RRRAYLDFAGQLALD
-518 FGGGAIAGGLMAGGQ
+518 FSGGAIAGGLMAGGQ

-555 AAQERLETNEGDRL
+555 AAQERLNANEGDRL

-582 VGGGAIAELVSRN
+582 VSGGAIAELVSRN

-642 GRRRAAENVLKGSRY
+642 SRRRAAENILKGSRY

-668 MQAGSAESAPAAVQE
+668 MQIRSTESTPAAVQE
-683 ESAAP
+683 QSTAP
-688 SVEQVRQAVEST
+688 SEEQVRQAVEST

-712 RGGEER
+712 RGSEER

-745 LKELRVN
+745 LKEVRVN

-771 KLDVIVWG
+771 KLDVIVRG

-797 QERLMELAADVGEAG
+797 QERLMDLAADVGEAG

-840 SNIPRAYAI
+840 SNIPRAYAM

-878 KAREKRAAKGNDTPK
+878 QAREKRAGKGSDTPK

-902 GAVIGGKR
+902 GAVIGGRR
-910 YDGVSKASLTER
+910 YDGVDKSTLTER

-942 LYQSRANV
+942 LYQSRANA

-1014 LLIEE
+1014 LLTEE

-1076 RSWLRKWLENIKK
+1076 RSWLRKWLENIRK

-1108 EQLQQRWDDALVG
+1108 EELQKRWDDALVG

-1126 QRSKAEAESA
+1126 QRSRAEAENSGKTQYQIRQLDGKTTVVLDTQNDTRDYKAAETYLKTLVNTAKPFSA
-1136 GEKASVRGKYWRPDL
+1136 ILTDALPVYIGKDLPSEYKGSEYTLGMNRALREVKMQAATNLDEMLLLAENGEWRENVKDKHRRDAQNGWYRYETQFAVPVLNAKKAVDHYTVYSGTLLIRNDADGKSYLYDMIDVEKKKVISSPSFSAQAHSDVFEPKPSQAQYTRGKGGSQAENSGKEQLSVR
-1151 NRSEWSLLNRRLEEE
+1151 E
-1166 IESSG
+1166 
-1171 QYLDESTKWLYADEK
+1171 
-1186 GVQVFALYGIGDGME
+1186 
-1201 ATPLYAVGGKQARAD
+1201 
-1216 AAALMAYIK
+1216 
-1225 EEREYDGNR
+1225 
-1234 KDLDTLLEGYGRSNR
+1234 
-1249 DGRSNLF
+1249 
-1256 DRKRGSAEN
+1256 
-1265 RTAGLHRGS
+1265 
-1274 QGRDAGGTSG
+1274 
-1284 RGAQNQPGVK
+1284 
-1294 VKFSLRDSAGRELT
+1294 SAGRIVHPGNGESYWNDLSYRGYT
-1308 AAQQDYFKDSKVRDA
+1308 EDSAIPNSIGYAMFADDPHAIANYGDKFSAVFHGDLAPIDDFKDAIARAWERDKA
-1323 AGRLK
+1323 KYLLPPELEVFSDRSGAEMADHFDPADIVDGADAWDTPELITWAFSHGIFDEVGGVKTSDGAIVWDDSVIRGTSDDGG
-1328 VMYRGGNGD
+1328 VWGGNLHEE
-1337 FTVFDRRKSKY
+1337 KY
-1348 SNLYG
+1348 S
-1353 RGFYFTDSESHAKQY
+1353 
-1368 GNARAFYLNITNP
+1368 I
-1381 VSTTETSITRA
+1381 
-1392 QLRKFLEAVAGNEDD
+1392 
-1407 FSFENYGYGATVD
+1407 
-1420 SVLKSTYGKSDFF
+1420 
-1433 MLYDVN
+1433 
-1439 QTAIG
+1439 
-1444 DMVQAV
+1444 
-1450 ELFNEVNGTNYNGLI
+1450 
-1465 LDTETVAFHSNQI
+1465 
-1478 KNTDNKTPSSDPDIR
+1478 
-1493 YSVRGKYW
+1493 
-1501 RPQLRDA
+1501 
-1508 EWTLLNRKLDE
+1508 
-1519 GIESSEQY
+1519 
-1527 LDESTKWLYAD
+1527 
-1538 EKGVQVFALYGIGD
+1538 
-1552 GMEATPLYAVGGKQA
+1552 
-1567 RYAASLMQDVI
+1567 
-1578 EEVGRSDGN
+1578 
-1587 AEGFDSWAENLRS
+1587 
-1600 KNGNYRR
+1600 
-1607 NYAQAGDGKPAGRN
+1607 
-1621 AGLHGRSQ
+1621 
-1629 GRNTG
+1629 
-1634 KPAGD
+1634 
-1639 GKGKSS
+1639 
-1645 GVREKFSLRD
+1645 RD

-1745 AELVERLRE
+1745 AELVARLRE

-1874 KNVTNQNPTEDPDI
+1874 KNVTNQNPTGDADI

-1922 GGKLTELQRALRDH
+1922 GGKLTELQRSLRDH

-1964 AMAEFLQLFRKG
+1964 AMAEFLSMFEKG
-1976 KPTNIGNYLSAST
+1976 EATPMKSYLSAST

-1994 RTGGEYTVDMVIQSE
+1994 RTNGEYTVDMVIQSE

-2026 LPRTVRLAV
+2026 LPRTTELIA

-2041 SPHKIR
+2041 SPHKVRII
-2047 MMAREVITDE
+2047 AREVIKNGE
-2057 TGATADSASTGV
+2057 GATADAGAAGM
-2069 RNVRESTLWR
+2069 RDVREGSQ
-2079 DGLRPVSERNS
+2079 GLEDMRPVSGRNS
-2090 EEVLGQGG
+2090 EEVQGQGRRD
-2098 GTSGRNGSAGL
+2098 SGRDRDAGL
-2109 PGLREGEGSGSMG
+2109 SGLREGTRPGSLGE
-2122 GSGVES
+2122 SGVES

-2159 AQNERERSIL
+2159 AQNEREKSIL

-2190 QKLADHRS
+2190 QKIADHRS
-2198 GKAVLEPDKIR
+2198 GKAILEPDKLR
-2209 RAEVSAQKYAALISQ
+2209 RAEISANKYAALISQ

-2246 DYIAERLRG
+2246 DFIAEWMRG
-2255 AAEEKSRYTAEFER
+2255 AAEEKGRYTAEFER
-2269 QLSEERKRGEERLQ
+2269 QLSKERRRGEERLQ
-2283 QYRKG
+2283 KYRKG

-2340 SKTKLSS
+2340 SRTKLSS

-2363 IDGVLAAQERWD
+2363 IEAVLAAQERFD

-2418 VMRMNLTDLRKLRVM
+2418 VTRMNLADLRKLRTM

-2517 FNTQKILKFRKE
+2517 FNTQKILEFRKE

-2549 DQDDNTVK
+2549 DQDDNTVT

-2571 SRRRQ
+2571 SRRKQ

-2625 LTDEQREIAQKM
+2625 LTDEQREIAKKM

-2733 PIIDAQ
+2733 PILDAQ
-2739 KWYNYREGHKNEAG
+2739 KWYNYKEGHKNEAG

-2843 STKEATAEMLARSGI
+2843 STKEATAEMLAHSGI

-2916 ADKQHLSG
+2916 QDRQHLSG
-2924 EQLLDATAKRFRE
+2924 EQLLDATAARFRE

-3009 WQAYI
+3009 WYAYI

-3037 DTQKLL
+3037 DTLKLL

-3093 KETVQLADGT
+3093 KETIQLANGT
-3103 IDKATDT
+3103 IDEATDT

-3180 NGDKDAWQDAYAA
+3180 NGDKDAWKDAYAA

-3262 AKEVGFEYGEMR
+3262 AKEAGFEYGEMR
-3274 SAYETGRIQK
+3274 SAYETGRIKK

-3319 DISEARANKYYD
+3319 DISETRANKYYD

-3358 EDGNSVSGSVK
+3358 ENGNNVSGSVK

-3396 TWSDKGTPWE
+3396 AWSDKGTPWE

>member
-80 ATTESGLANPK
+80 ATTERDLANPK

-183 QQIQYDERGALALG
+183 QQIQYDERGAQALG

-296 SGIGVIDVAVQNYE
+296 SGIGAIDVAVQNYE

-325 LPYAMAK
+325 LPYAKAT

-555 AAQERLETNEGDRL
+555 AAQERLETTEGDRL

-582 VGGGAIAELVSRN
+582 VGGGAIAELVGRN

-668 MQAGSAESAPAAVQE
+668 MQVGSAESAPAAVQE
-683 ESAAP
+683 QSTAP
-688 SVEQVRQAVEST
+688 SAEQVRQAVEST

-771 KLDVIVWG
+771 KLDVIVRG

-840 SNIPRAYAI
+840 SNIPRAYAM

-878 KAREKRAAKGNDTPK
+878 KARTKRAARGNDTPK

-942 LYQSRANV
+942 LYQSRANA

-1108 EQLQQRWDDALVG
+1108 EELQKRWDDALVG

-1126 QRSKAEAESA
+1126 QRSRAEAESA

-1171 QYLDESTKWLYADEK
+1171 
-1186 GVQVFALYGIGDGME
+1186 
-1201 ATPLYAVGGKQARAD
+1201 
-1216 AAALMAYIK
+1216 
-1225 EEREYDGNR
+1225 
-1234 KDLDTLLEGYGRSNR
+1234 
-1249 DGRSNLF
+1249 
-1256 DRKRGSAEN
+1256 
-1265 RTAGLHRGS
+1265 
-1274 QGRDAGGTSG
+1274 
-1284 RGAQNQPGVK
+1284 
-1294 VKFSLRDSAGRELT
+1294 
-1308 AAQQDYFKDSKVRDA
+1308 
-1323 AGRLK
+1323 
-1328 VMYRGGNGD
+1328 
-1337 FTVFDRRKSKY
+1337 
-1348 SNLYG
+1348 
-1353 RGFYFTDSESHAKQY
+1353 
-1368 GNARAFYLNITNP
+1368 
-1381 VSTTETSITRA
+1381 
-1392 QLRKFLEAVAGNEDD
+1392 
-1407 FSFENYGYGATVD
+1407 
-1420 SVLKSTYGKSDFF
+1420 
-1433 MLYDVN
+1433 
-1439 QTAIG
+1439 
-1444 DMVQAV
+1444 
-1450 ELFNEVNGTNYNGLI
+1450 
-1465 LDTETVAFHSNQI
+1465 
-1478 KNTDNKTPSSDPDIR
+1478 
-1493 YSVRGKYW
+1493 
-1501 RPQLRDA
+1501 
-1508 EWTLLNRKLDE
+1508 
-1519 GIESSEQY
+1519 QY

-1922 GGKLTELQRALRDH
+1922 GGKLTELQRSLRDH

-1964 AMAEFLQLFRKG
+1964 AMAEFLMQFNADEA
-1976 KPTNIGNYLSAST
+1976 TNLGNYLSAST

-1994 RTGGEYTVDMVIQSE
+1994 RTNGEYTVDMVIQSE
-2009 TGRSLNGFGRN
+2009 TGRSLNGFGRD

-2026 LPRTVRLAV
+2026 LPRTVRLVV
-2035 DSMELI
+2035 DSMELV

-2047 MMAREVITDE
+2047 MIAREVISNE
-2057 TGATADSASTGV
+2057 TGTAADPASTGM
-2069 RNVRESTLWR
+2069 RNVREGTQGR
-2079 DGLRPVSERNS
+2079 DGLRPVPERDS

-2098 GTSGRNGSAGL
+2098 GSAGRDGDAGL
-2109 PGLREGEGSGSMG
+2109 SGLREGTRSGSLG
-2122 GSGVES
+2122 EPGVES

-2178 MAFYERELAKRE
+2178 MAFYERELAERE

-2340 SKTKLSS
+2340 SRTKLSS

-2363 IDGVLAAQERWD
+2363 IEGVLAAQERWD

-2418 VMRMNLTDLRKLRVM
+2418 VMRMNLTDLRKLKTM

-2733 PIIDAQ
+2733 PILDAQ

-2763 LTQVYGRDANRFVI
+2763 LTQVYGRDANRFVL

-3078 DMAAFSNLNKAIAIW
+3078 DMAAVANLRKAIAIW
-3093 KETVQLADGT
+3093 KETIQLADGT
-3103 IDKATDT
+3103 IDEATDT

-3153 RWAPGLKQKTYDNE
+3153 RWVPGLKQKTYDNE

-3249 AQQVTSWKNGSEF
+3249 AQLVTSWKNGSEF